1 MAASAA
7 WSGHGSS
14 GGIVVVPVAGV
25 PTARVN
31 LSNPPGV
38 CTVRNQA
45 CGLVTTKAWQ
55 LPRQER
61 DRPGSSGMRFTT
73 HLDTQFAVEHEEGLL
88 FGQMPVQRTAIAS
101 LTLVFQDVQ
110 ASGCVLPAGA
120 DAYQRAHEPHRLL
133 NLRCEDCRC
142 ARRAVV
148 LLKGHAPN
156 QTPVNPRSTKGQR
169 RLVRDYS
176 SRRG

>member
-1 MAASAA
+1 MPNELAIAASAA
-7 WSGHGSS
+7 GSGRTSW

-31 LSNPPGV
+31 LSNPPGM

-45 CGLVTTKAWQ
+45 RC
-55 LPRQER
+55 RC
-61 DRPGSSGMRFTT
+61 S
-73 HLDTQFAVEHEEGLL
+73 
-88 FGQMPVQRTAIAS
+88 RTAIAS

-120 DAYQRAHEPHRLL
+120 DAYQRAHEAHRRL

-156 QTPVNPRSTKGQR
+156 QTPVNPRGTKGQR
-169 RLVRDYS
+169 RLCA
-176 SRRG
+176 

>member
-1 MAASAA
+1 MPYDLAMAASAA
-7 WSGHGSS
+7 GSGHGSS
-14 GGIVVVPVAGV
+14 GGIVVVAVAGV

-45 CGLVTTKAWQ
+45 CGLVTTKACGSC
-55 LPRQER
+55 RGR
-61 DRPGSSGMRFTT
+61 NATAPGPAACFTT
-73 HLDTQFAVEHEEGLL
+73 QLDTRFAVEHEEGLL

-120 DAYQRAHEPHRLL
+120 DAYQRAHEAHRLL

-156 QTPVNPRSTKGQR
+156 QTPVNPRGTKGQR
-169 RLVRDYS
+169 RLCA
-176 SRRG
+176 